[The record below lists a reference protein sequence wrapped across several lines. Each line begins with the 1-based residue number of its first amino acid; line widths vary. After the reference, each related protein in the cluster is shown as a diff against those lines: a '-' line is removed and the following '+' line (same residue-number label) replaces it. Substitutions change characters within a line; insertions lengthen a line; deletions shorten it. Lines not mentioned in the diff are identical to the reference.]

1 MLWHMLDNSAG
12 GFLPLSGC
20 FTMCT
25 RLSDLKTLIGRVIYL
40 ALLKRWWSVTSYLMK
55 FSFHLVL
62 PDKQKQGHKRERVC
76 ARVLWAD
83 GSHAVLWKSPLS
95 MLFNGP
101 YKTDSLLKYLTQEKR
116 ERQRREEERTTV
128 KINKTA
134 LCDWC
139 VKTTPDILVTIN
151 KCGRGHK
158 GPNFKKGGR
167 KEGKRERENTE
178 RCLQL

>member
-1 MLWHMLDNSAG
+1 
-12 GFLPLSGC
+12 
-20 FTMCT
+20 
-25 RLSDLKTLIGRVIYL
+25 
-40 ALLKRWWSVTSYLMK
+40 MK
-55 FSFHLVL
+55 FSFHLAL

-95 MLFNGP
+95 TLFNRP

-139 VKTTPDILVTIN
+139 VKTMPDISVTIN

-158 GPNFKKGGR
+158 GPNVEKKEEKRDKR
-167 KEGKRERENTE
+167 KQWTLPPALNSNAYSSGWIELAWPIFFLMLLSLGPPFGSLFVFRVHEKS
-178 RCLQL
+178 QL